1 MFETIIKAV
10 TNVSQAK
17 HPSIKDRENIDVISG
32 VVEFIREKHIKPS
45 CKVLSDETIFTDFIT
60 AAVDEAIMNSARS
73 AVETKI
79 SVEKS
84 VKDWKE
90 QHDTIARNSNKVK
103 QREYME
109 KRWRGHLLLSPRE
122 QKDPDMSSVIS
133 FDSNIMEASIG
144 QKQQQITNYKCNV
157 SPK

>member
-1 MFETIIKAV
+1 MTD
-10 TNVSQAK
+10 VSQAE
-17 HPSIKDRENIDVISG
+17 HPSIKDQENIDVING
-32 VVEFIREKHIKPS
+32 LVEFIREKHVKPS

-60 AAVDEAIMNSARS
+60 AAGDKATMNSARS

-90 QHDTIARNSNKVK
+90 QHETIARNSTKVK
-103 QREYME
+103 QREYIK
-109 KRWRGHLLLSPRE
+109 KRWRAHLLLSPRE
-122 QKDPDMSSVIS
+122 QKDKEMSSVIS
-133 FDSNIMEASIG
+133 FDSNITEASTG
-144 QKQQQITNYKCNV
+144 QKQQQITNYKPNV